1 LVAPIRHPGVV
12 SSQRRILLLAGVL
25 AVALVVV
32 IAAIALGG
40 GSKTAKNDPTVT
52 TTPSSSSFLA
62 GVPQHG
68 AALGRQ
74 DAPATVYVF
83 EDPQCPYCREWSLGA
98 LPSAVAKYVKTG
110 RMKLVWEGI
119 PIIGQNSL
127 AGLTA
132 AYAAGNQNK
141 LWNLV
146 DQLYQRQG
154 AENSGWIT
162 ESTLREA
169 AAAAGVDAD
178 QMLKDAQTQPV
189 SSQITAAETTAN
201 NDRVGGTPTFVVV
214 TKSGTPKQ
222 LQLTA
227 LSAEAFDSALGA
239 ALK

>member
-1 LVAPIRHPGVV
+1 MIRHPGVV
-12 SSQRRILLLAGVL
+12 SSQRRILLLTGVL

-40 GSKTAKNDPTVT
+40 GSKTAKTDPTVT
-52 TTPSSSSFLA
+52 TRPSSSFLA

-68 AALGRQ
+68 AALGRE

-83 EDPQCPYCREWSLGA
+83 EDPQCPYCRDWSLGA
-98 LPSAVAKYVKTG
+98 LPSSVAKYVKTG
-110 RMKLVWEGI
+110 RVKLVWEGI

-132 AYAAGNQNK
+132 AYAAGNQDK
-141 LWNLV
+141 LWTFV

-162 ESTLREA
+162 ESTLRDA

-189 SSQITAAETTAN
+189 ASQITAAETTAN

-214 TKSGTPKQ
+214 TKSGAPKQ
-222 LQLTA
+222 LQLTG
-227 LSAEAFDSALGA
+227 LSAAAFDSALAA

>member
-1 LVAPIRHPGVV
+1 M

-25 AVALVVV
+25 AVALVVAV
-32 IAAIALGG
+32 AAIALGG

-68 AALGRQ
+68 AALGRE

-110 RMKLVWEGI
+110 RVKLVWEGI

-127 AGLTA
+127 AGLAA

-169 AAAAGVDAD
+169 AAAAWIDAD

-189 SSQITAAETTAN
+189 ASQITAAETTAN
-201 NDRVGGTPTFVVV
+201 NDRVGGTPTFVLV
-214 TKSGTPKQ
+214 TKSGKPKT
-222 LQLTA
+222 LQLTS
-227 LSAEAFDSALGA
+227 LSAAAFDSALSA
-239 ALK
+239 ALG